1 MEMEIGRVNLLETV
15 ERSKKTALRIAF
27 FGFPAIIAGI
37 MLEDDLIANIG
48 WAVSTVS
55 LVIWTGLIMSG
66 HLLAQRIPYDM
77 METED

>member
-1 MEMEIGRVNLLETV
+1 MEIGRVNLLETV